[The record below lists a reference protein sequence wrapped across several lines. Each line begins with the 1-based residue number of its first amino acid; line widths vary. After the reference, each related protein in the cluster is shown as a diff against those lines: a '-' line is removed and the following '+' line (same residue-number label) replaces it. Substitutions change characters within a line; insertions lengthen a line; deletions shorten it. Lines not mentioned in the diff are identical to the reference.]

1 MNKYLWAE
9 CPTDYWPSIKT
20 LVAKS
25 YNHAVE
31 KLIIKYGEQLD
42 DDYILNT
49 VDSTTTRVPSFNIYI
64 YTNEKLENTLI
75 LDELWKYLIPTGY
88 NVHYM
93 TKAIGATESPKLY
106 YNQSVEFAKRT
117 VDDTKTPILSN
128 EDVSR
133 IRGAQDDIT
142 DDVSKRVQN
151 AIDTTYI
158 YGATEDNDSD

>member
-49 VDSTTTRVPSFNIYI
+49 VEMWDQLREYLNDHYSIALSD
-64 YTNEKLENTLI
+64 LEEI
-75 LDELWKYLIPTGY
+75 DEL
-88 NVHYM
+88 
-93 TKAIGATESPKLY
+93 
-106 YNQSVEFAKRT
+106 
-117 VDDTKTPILSN
+117 
-128 EDVSR
+128 
-133 IRGAQDDIT
+133 
-142 DDVSKRVQN
+142 
-151 AIDTTYI
+151 
-158 YGATEDNDSD
+158 

>member
-49 VDSTTTRVPSFNIYI
+49 VETWDQLREYLNDHYNIALSD
-64 YTNEKLENTLI
+64 LEEI
-75 LDELWKYLIPTGY
+75 DELL
-88 NVHYM
+88 
-93 TKAIGATESPKLY
+93 
-106 YNQSVEFAKRT
+106 
-117 VDDTKTPILSN
+117 
-128 EDVSR
+128 
-133 IRGAQDDIT
+133 
-142 DDVSKRVQN
+142 
-151 AIDTTYI
+151 
-158 YGATEDNDSD
+158 